1 MVYWLGSDTFHSDD
15 IWGVLAEGRPDQED
29 RLQAAYCRLM
39 SQSSHLLTN
48 GYLTEQKALEGCRGR
63 RPVLDKLCL
72 AVLDRPPLVH
82 REHDKCSCLGDEWV
96 AGYAYRIH
104 AFLKR
109 NPARAEVERNK
120 AMKADRKDARL
131 RALVFERDGG
141 CCRYC
146 RSGPLPPNGGRSKD
160 RRKVRS
166 FDHVNP
172 DKAAGPNG
180 EGYVLACD
188 RCNTEKGARLPEEAD
203 MVLLDEPTQEE
214 RAAWMARDLLLFDR
228 PTVADQTSQASKD
241 RSGIAPETRR
251 DRVSDR
257 DPGANADRDRDA
269 NADAIPTD
277 DDMGE
282 LRSEDADDGSRPLP
296 TRSENRAGSGRVPA
310 DGDQSLRASS
320 SKPSQDQPVRTSA
333 EPDIYTGRSRAS
345 PPDPP
350 LKSRYHGW
358 PPGSEPRRRPQDPDS
373 SERLRPPWT

>member
-1 MVYWLGSDTFHSDD
+1 MVYWLESDTFADD
-15 IWGVLAEGRPDQED
+15 EVWEALSLGNGDLED
-29 RLQAAYCRLM
+29 RLQAAYCRLKATA
-39 SQSSHLLTN
+39 SHVLSN
-48 GYLTEQKALEGCRGR
+48 GYLMERKALELCRGR
-63 RPVLDKLCL
+63 RRVLELLCS
-72 AVLDRPPLVH
+72 RPIDGRQPLLH
-82 REHDKCSCLGDEWV
+82 RKGDVCDCLGEDWSEP
-96 AGYAYRIH
+96 YAYRIH

-172 DKAAGPNG
+172 DKAAGPSG

-228 PTVADQTSQASKD
+228 PTVADQTNQASKD

-257 DPGANADRDRDA
+257 DPDANADRDPAA

-282 LRSEDADDGSRPLP
+282 LRPDDADGGSRPLP

-345 PPDPP
+345 PPDLPP
-350 LKSRYHGW
+350 YRW
-358 PPGSEPRRRPQDPDS
+358 PPGSVPVEPRRRPQDPDS